1 MEATLGSAETKQQL
15 SQIKAVLRFM
25 LLDMEARAKFEGA
38 HEFASEIRDW
48 LDWLSTGDHDHG

>member
-1 MEATLGSAETKQQL
+1 MEATLGSAETEQQL

-25 LLDMEARAKFEGA
+25 LLDMEARAKYEGA
-38 HEFASEIRDW
+38 YEFAGEIRDW